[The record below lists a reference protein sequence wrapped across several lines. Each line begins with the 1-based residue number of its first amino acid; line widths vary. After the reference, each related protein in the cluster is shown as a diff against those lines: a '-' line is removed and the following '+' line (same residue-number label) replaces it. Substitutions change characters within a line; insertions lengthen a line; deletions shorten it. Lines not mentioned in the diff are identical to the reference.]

1 MDIKVLSDIAGWMK
15 TTDLAEVVY
24 RKDGTGFELRTEE
37 APVRADLP
45 ACSLEP
51 VSAPAV
57 GIYRLAETGKSRNLK
72 EGMSVESGEE
82 LGFVEMS
89 GEKKAVT
96 SPSKGFLRVICID
109 DGKPVQY
116 GQPLFF
122 VEPR

>member
-1 MDIKVLSDIAGWMK
+1 MDIKVLSDIASWMK

-24 RKDGTGFELRTEE
+24 RRNGAGFELRTEE
-37 APVRADLP
+37 APVRTDLP
-45 ACSLEP
+45 SCSLEP
-51 VSAPAV
+51 VAAPAV

-72 EGMSVESGEE
+72 EGMAVAAGED
-82 LGFVEMS
+82 LGFVEMA
-89 GEKKAVT
+89 GEMKPVT

-122 VEPR
+122 IEPQ